1 MVEERRN
8 QSINQFYKYYYLQT
22 AVRGIDQDTIVAKYM
37 EYLMPDIMPCAD
49 ELHVSNEGDRF
60 FFFHTKELGSSTH
73 IWKLLRF
80 HFISSY

>member
-60 FFFHTKELGSSTH
+60 FFFPYKRIGIIDTYLKIIKISFH
-73 IWKLLRF
+73 I
-80 HFISSY
+80 